1 MSDAA
6 FLEATAEIAAAFAG
20 FVSIFL
26 ALASRS
32 GRFPAAE
39 ALGMRV
45 IVLCSVWPVFFAA
58 LPFLLS
64 GLGISGAA
72 LWRACSA
79 LSGSVGLISS
89 LAMIPHARRASRRG
103 RLPATAL
110 GLVSW
115 GLTTSSLLAHAAN
128 AFGWPLPP
136 GGGLYLLGVWL
147 VVGNA
152 ALSFVSLVFDRV
164 LSPSTES
171 EESGWR

>member
-1 MSDAA
+1 VNDLA
-6 FLEATAEIAAAFAG
+6 FLGATAEIAVAVAG
-20 FVSIFL
+20 FISIFL

-32 GRFPAAE
+32 ERFSAAE
-39 ALGMRV
+39 ALGIRV

-79 LSGSVGLISS
+79 LCGSVGLIASV
-89 LAMIPHARRASRRG
+89 AMIPHAREVSRLG
-103 RLPATAL
+103 LLPSTAQ

-115 GLTTSSLLAHAAN
+115 SLTTSSLLAHAAN
-128 AFGWPLPP
+128 ALGWPLPP

-164 LSPSTES
+164 LSKPPLES
-171 EESGWR
+171 RSG

>member
-1 MSDAA
+1 VTDLA
-6 FLEATAEIAAAFAG
+6 FLEASAEIAVSVAG
-20 FVSIFL
+20 FISIFL

-32 GRFPAAE
+32 ERFSAAE
-39 ALGMRV
+39 ALGIRV

-79 LSGSVGLISS
+79 LCGSVGLIAS
-89 LAMIPHARRASRRG
+89 LAMTPHAREVSRLG
-103 RLPATAL
+103 PLPPTAQ

-115 GLTTSSLLAHAAN
+115 SLTTSSLLAHAAN
-128 AFGWPLPP
+128 ALGWPLPP
-136 GGGLYLLGVWL
+136 GGGVYLLGVWL

-152 ALSFVSLVFDRV
+152 TLSFVSLVFDRV
-164 LSPSTES
+164 LSKPPLESTS
-171 EESGWR
+171 R